1 MTIRLEDQIGDI
13 VAQNYRTASIFKA
26 KGIDFC
32 CRGHRS
38 LRDVINEKGLV
49 AEDVLKELASTEV
62 LPGSTP
68 PDYAK
73 WRLEYLIDHIISQ
86 HHAYIRR
93 QVPVIKAYLDKVFN
107 AHGQTEPVFG
117 EIRTLFAE
125 DARDLLQH
133 LESEEEM
140 VFPMIRD
147 IAVTPLHTAAPSC
160 VPLNF
165 FQQMISM
172 MEQDHVK
179 EGDRWKKM
187 SELTQHYTQPVGCN
201 TVFVTL
207 NLLKE
212 FYDDLLLHIHLENN
226 ILFPG
231 ALELKNN
238 KIKALLS

>member
-49 AEDVLKELASTEV
+49 AEDMLKELASTEV

-107 AHGQTEPVFG
+107 AHGQTEPSLVKSG
-117 EIRTLFAE
+117 RC
-125 DARDLLQH
+125 LQKMPGISFSI
-133 LESEEEM
+133 LSQKKRWY
-140 VFPMIRD
+140 FP
-147 IAVTPLHTAAPSC
+147 
-160 VPLNF
+160 
-165 FQQMISM
+165 
-172 MEQDHVK
+172 
-179 EGDRWKKM
+179 
-187 SELTQHYTQPVGCN
+187 
-201 TVFVTL
+201 
-207 NLLKE
+207 
-212 FYDDLLLHIHLENN
+212 
-226 ILFPG
+226 
-231 ALELKNN
+231 
-238 KIKALLS
+238 